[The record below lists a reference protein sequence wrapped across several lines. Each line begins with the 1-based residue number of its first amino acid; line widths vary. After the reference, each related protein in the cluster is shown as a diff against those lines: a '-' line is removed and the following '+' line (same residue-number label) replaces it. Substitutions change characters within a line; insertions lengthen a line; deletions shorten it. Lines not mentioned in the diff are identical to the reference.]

1 MPADFHQL
9 IKNLLFID
17 IETVAGYAT
26 LDEVPERLRQQWQRK
41 ARHLRNDASQ
51 TDADLYEGRAGI
63 YAEFGRVIV
72 IGLGFV
78 HPTDEG
84 GFGLKV
90 RTLAGTDEAALLR
103 EFVQLLE
110 TKYRP
115 ERLTLCA
122 HNGFEFDYPYLCRR
136 MLVNG
141 IPLPKALQLAG
152 QPPWKNPHLDT
163 LELWKFGDKKN
174 FTSLDLLATLFDIPS
189 SKSDLSGDKVNGV
202 FHRENGLDRIRQY
215 CQEDVVVL
223 AQLLLRYQNQPLIA
237 EQNIVRL
244 G

>member
-1 MPADFHQL
+1 MATDLQQL
-9 IKNLLFID
+9 VKNLLFLD
-17 IETVAGYAT
+17 IETVAGYPT
-26 LDEVPERLRQQWQRK
+26 LDAVPERLRQQWARK
-41 ARHLRNDASQ
+41 ARHLRTDASQ

-84 GFGLKV
+84 ELALKV
-90 RTLAGTDEAALLR
+90 RTLTHPDEATLLR
-103 EFVQLLE
+103 EFVGIVE
-110 TKYRP
+110 RYRP
-115 ERLTLCA
+115 DRLALCA

-141 IPLPKALQLAG
+141 ISLPKALQLSG

-174 FTSLDLLATLFDIPS
+174 FTSLELLAALFDIPS
-189 SKSDLSGDKVNGV
+189 SKTDLSGDQVNGV
-202 FHRENGLDRIRQY
+202 FHRENDLGRIRQY

-223 AQLLLRYQNQPLIA
+223 AQLFLRYQNHALIP
-237 EQNIVRL
+237 EERIVRL

>member
-1 MPADFHQL
+1 MATDLHQL
-9 IKNLLFID
+9 VKNLLFLD
-17 IETVAGYAT
+17 IETAAGYPS
-26 LDEVPERLRQQWQRK
+26 LDAVPERLRQQWTRK
-41 ARHLRNDASQ
+41 ARHLRTDASQ

-72 IGLGFV
+72 IGLGFA
-78 HPTDEG
+78 HPTDG
-84 GFGLKV
+84 GELALKV
-90 RTLAGTDEAALLR
+90 RTLAHADEAALLR
-103 EFVQLLE
+103 EFVQIVE
-110 TKYRP
+110 RYRP
-115 ERLTLCA
+115 DRLTLCA
-122 HNGFEFDYPYLCRR
+122 HNGYEFDYPYLCRR

-141 IPLPKALQLAG
+141 IALPKALQLSG

-174 FTSLDLLATLFDIPS
+174 FTSLELLAALFGIPS
-189 SKSDLSGDKVNGV
+189 SKTDLSGDQVNGV

-223 AQLLLRYQNQPLIA
+223 AQLFLRYQNHPLIPEERIA
-237 EQNIVRL
+237 RL